1 MSNSDIARAYRA
13 QTYEVADRRAILP
26 VLESRTQGIMTPQS
40 GSSGPAV
47 AGDLSSKPL
56 ASPVAAPEGFNLFYK
71 HTPDE
76 KLIEALE
83 SPKDRIFLLR
93 LEQDVIE
100 FVKDS
105 K

>member
-1 MSNSDIARAYRA
+1 M
-13 QTYEVADRRAILP
+13 LP
-26 VLESRTQGIMTPQS
+26 ALESQSQGIITPQS
-40 GSSGPAV
+40 GSSGPRAPGELSLKPLSNPAV
-47 AGDLSSKPL
+47 A
-56 ASPVAAPEGFNLFYK
+56 VEGFNLFYK

-76 KLIEALE
+76 KLIEAME

>member
-1 MSNSDIARAYRA
+1 
-13 QTYEVADRRAILP
+13 
-26 VLESRTQGIMTPQS
+26 MTPQS
-40 GSSGPAV
+40 GSSGPPV
-47 AGDLSSKPL
+47 AGDLSLKPL
-56 ASPVAAPEGFNLFYK
+56 ASPVAAAEGFNLFYK

-105 K
+105 KWVSLRLTLATP

>member
-1 MSNSDIARAYRA
+1 L
-13 QTYEVADRRAILP
+13 LP
-26 VLESRTQGIMTPQS
+26 ALESQSQGVITPQS
-40 GSSGPAV
+40 GSSGPRAT
-47 AGDLSSKPL
+47 GELSLKPL
-56 ASPVAAPEGFNLFYK
+56 AGAAAAAEGFNLFYK

-76 KLIEALE
+76 KLIEAME

>member
-1 MSNSDIARAYRA
+1 M
-13 QTYEVADRRAILP
+13 LP
-26 VLESRTQGIMTPQS
+26 ALESQSQGVITPQS
-40 GSSGPAV
+40 GSSGPPV
-47 AGDLSSKPL
+47 AGDLGLKPL
-56 ASPVAAPEGFNLFYK
+56 AGPAGTAEGFNLFYK

-83 SPKDRIFLLR
+83 SPKDRMFLLR

>member
-1 MSNSDIARAYRA
+1 V
-13 QTYEVADRRAILP
+13 VA
-26 VLESRTQGIMTPQS
+26 V
-40 GSSGPAV
+40 
-47 AGDLSSKPL
+47 
-56 ASPVAAPEGFNLFYK
+56 EGFNLFYK

-76 KLIEALE
+76 KLIEAME